1 MSCTTAISEI
11 GIVLIENELLSK
23 VVFTQAIELY
33 ILSIFLVMAI
43 GKDMK
48 YSFETVSLS
57 D

>member
-1 MSCTTAISEI
+1 MSCTTEI

-33 ILSIFLVMAI
+33 ILSILLVMAI
-43 GKDMK
+43 GKDWK